1 MFKKIHQYYW
11 TRPTIY
17 ELNKSYGT
25 LHLSYNISSEVKDCL
40 VYKETFS
47 DLPNE
52 KMEQQQ
58 GPV

>member
-40 VYKETFS
+40 VYKETFF

-52 KMEQQQ
+52 
-58 GPV
+58 